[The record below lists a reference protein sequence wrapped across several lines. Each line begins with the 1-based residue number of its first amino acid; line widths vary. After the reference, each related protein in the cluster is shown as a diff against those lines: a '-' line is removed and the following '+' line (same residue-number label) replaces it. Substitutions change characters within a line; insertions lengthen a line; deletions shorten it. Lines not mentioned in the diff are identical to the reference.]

1 MMITNDHNV
10 LAWRGDW
17 WPTCWPSFIVWSF
30 YILWGFYGAPPP
42 FTSIDIHLKMI
53 SQKNMYS
60 CTCEILR
67 VHFSYIESWL
77 LMPKCLNSMWKS
89 YFLVMTPEFFQT
101 STVPIHRGPT
111 LCCWAKQPR
120 HERKNVPFF
129 LKCLGDGPGRQGSK
143 ESANISGHRYASI
156 AICTVHLRKTGF
168 DPKEI
173 EYVEMWPWV
182 LAPYFPWISR
192 STCKYDDTGY
202 PWISHCR
209 LYK

>member
-1 MMITNDHNV
+1 MLTIIHRVVV
-10 LAWRGDW
+10 LHPLRFLR
-17 WPTCWPSFIVWSF
+17 C
-30 YILWGFYGAPPP
+30 PPAIYVHWHP
-42 FTSIDIHLKMI
+42 FKDDFPE
-53 SQKNMYS
+53 NMYS

-111 LCCWAKQPR
+111 LCCWAAQPR

>member
-1 MMITNDHNV
+1 
-10 LAWRGDW
+10 
-17 WPTCWPSFIVWSF
+17 
-30 YILWGFYGAPPP
+30 
-42 FTSIDIHLKMI
+42 
-53 SQKNMYS
+53 MYS

-111 LCCWAKQPR
+111 LCCWAAQPR